1 MGLVQIRR
9 NIHSVFEKTLEPVPR
24 AHFVGWHSAR
34 PIDRIRQMELT
45 MAADPVDSELEAE
58 SAYWKRRVANLEML
72 LCELL
77 VKNERLRQE
86 HQMSPSMH
94 SDQGTALT
102 RILNKPA
109 QTG

>member
-1 MGLVQIRR
+1 M
-9 NIHSVFEKTLEPVPR
+9 
-24 AHFVGWHSAR
+24 
-34 PIDRIRQMELT
+34 DRIRQMELT
-45 MAADPVDSELEAE
+45 MAADLVDSELEAE
-58 SAYWKRRVANLEML
+58 RAYWKTRLANLEML

-86 HQMSPSMH
+86 RQMPPSVH

-102 RILNKPA
+102 RILNEPT